1 MEKRTKIVA
10 TIGPASKDKETL
22 RQMIVSGMNVA
33 RINFSH
39 GTHDSNGELIDKV
52 RELREESQKPIGI
65 LADLQGPR
73 IRIIVDEDVVAEKG
87 NYILINDLSQSPNFE
102 FPISNFETISDDQIP
117 NDKIK
122 KIQLDKEG
130 IVDCLEIGNEILIE
144 DGKIKL
150 EIIEK
155 KDGILLS
162 TVVVPGAIKNHKGV
176 NIPDA
181 KLNFGAM
188 TEKDEEDLK
197 FVLSKNVDF
206 VALSFVGGA
215 EDIENLRKKIK
226 NILGER
232 EVYPKI
238 VAKIERKEALRNI
251 DEIIEATDSVMVA
264 RGDLGIE
271 LPETKVVIY
280 QKEIIEKCLAKNKPV
295 IVATQMLET
304 MIQNPLPTRAE
315 VSDVTNA
322 VIDHADAVMLSG
334 ESANGKYPVEAV
346 ATMAQIIKD
355 TEESRFD
362 DHFKKFFDH
371 DDLDEYKAVVDSA
384 HELAKKSHAKAIL
397 TFSFWGNTPLFIS
410 QHRPKQL
417 IFSATDNPEAYYQTA
432 ILWGVRGFLLK
443 EGEDIDDFMNILSS
457 IALDQGRLKKG
468 DKVVVIMGKLPGREK
483 MRLLGIKE
491 V

>member
-1 MEKRTKIVA
+1 
-10 TIGPASKDKETL
+10 
-22 RQMIVSGMNVA
+22 VSGMNVA

-73 IRIIVDEDVVAEKG
+73 IRVLVEEDLPVEIG
-87 NYILINDLSQSPNFE
+87 
-102 FPISNFETISDDQIP
+102 ETIFIGSSSLEELKIQ
-117 NDKIK
+117 NSKIK
-122 KIQLDKEG
+122 DSIQNSKLFFLDKD
-130 IVDCLEIGNEILIE
+130 ILDCVEVGNEILIE

-162 TVVVPGAIKNHKGV
+162 MVVVPGTIKNHKGV

-188 TEKDEEDLK
+188 TEKDDEDLK

-432 ILWGVRGFLLK
+432 ILWGVRGFLLE

-468 DKVVVIMGKLPGREK
+468 DKVVVIMGKLPGGEK